1 MVTAELGRMCLRVV
15 QIERPLKWEIE
26 NAEAGPCGGHDL
38 FHRFDHG
45 QGYLGGQGREPFGR
59 HGLRYEVT
67 FDLVGVTLVCRT

>member
-1 MVTAELGRMCLRVV
+1 MVTAALGRMCLRVV
-15 QIERPLKWEIE
+15 QIE